1 MSSQPWHLRHIRL
14 LIYFGLGVAIA
25 GILYTS
31 RSDAA
36 DVYQACVTARELFGL
51 WALALLV
58 ASMLP
63 GPLIFV
69 LPWLPLKGHL
79 MLGRRA
85 LGVSAFVLA
94 VCHVTTYLG
103 PTSFRNW
110 HDLYTPGLLWITG
123 LVLGLLLFVAMT
135 VLAFTSRDRAV
146 RQLGPHRWKRWHR
159 SVYVLLPLVL
169 LHATF
174 VGADFGLNRGPDVP
188 NAPDAGCLVAMCA
201 TCAAWLGFFL
211 LRRYRIR
218 WTPHAFRRRPARATT
233 SQS

>member
-1 MSSQPWHLRHIRL
+1 V
-14 LIYFGLGVAIA
+14 IYLGLGAAVA
-25 GILYTS
+25 GIGYTS
-31 RSDAA
+31 GSGAT
-36 DVYQACVTARELFGL
+36 DVYQASVTARQLFGL

-79 MLGRRA
+79 TLGRRA

-94 VCHVTTYLG
+94 CSHVIAYLG
-103 PTSFRNW
+103 PTTSRDW
-110 HDLYTPGLLWITG
+110 RDLYAPGPLWVSG
-123 LVLGLLLFVAMT
+123 LTLGLALFAAMT

-159 SVYVLLPLVL
+159 SVYVLLPLAL

-174 VGADFGLNRGPDVP
+174 VGADFGLNKGPDVR
-188 NAPDAGCLVAMCA
+188 NAPDAGCLVAMCVA
-201 TCAAWLGFFL
+201 CAAWLSLFL
-211 LRRYRIR
+211 LRRFRIR
-218 WTPHAFRRRPARATT
+218 WTPRLLRRRPAPVTT
-233 SQS
+233 SLR

>member
-1 MSSQPWHLRHIRL
+1 MSSQPWHLRRIRI
-14 LIYFGLGVAIA
+14 LIYTGLGLVIA
-25 GILYTS
+25 GIAYAS
-31 RSDAA
+31 GSGAA
-36 DVYQACVTARELFGL
+36 DFYQGCVTARELFGL
-51 WALALLV
+51 WALSLLV

-94 VCHVTTYLG
+94 CCHVAAYVG
-103 PTSFRNW
+103 PISYRNW
-110 HDLYTPGLLWITG
+110 HELYTPGFVWITG
-123 LVLGLLLFVAMT
+123 LLLGLPLFAAMT
-135 VLAFTSRDRAV
+135 VLAFTSRDHAV

-169 LHATF
+169 LHAMF

-188 NAPDAGCLVAMCA
+188 NAPDAGCLVAMSIS
-201 TCAAWLGFFL
+201 CAAWLAFFL
-211 LRRYRIR
+211 LRRYRVR
-218 WTPHAFRRRPARATT
+218 WTPRLLRRRLMRATT
-233 SQS
+233 LRP